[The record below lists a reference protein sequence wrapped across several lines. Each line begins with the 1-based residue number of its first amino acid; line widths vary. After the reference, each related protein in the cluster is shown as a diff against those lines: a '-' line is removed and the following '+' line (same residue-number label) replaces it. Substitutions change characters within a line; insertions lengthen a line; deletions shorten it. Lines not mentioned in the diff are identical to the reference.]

1 MAVPERVFADTH
13 VFLRYLTNDVPEQ
26 ADAVESRLRRAGAG
40 EIALV
45 TGILVIAEIVWTLES
60 FYKLPRVDIQAKVRA
75 IINTPGLEVG
85 DRIFIAQAIS
95 DYVDKNVDFGDAY
108 SAAWLLSQDIKVVYT
123 FDRRHFSRF
132 ESLEVRAPIEYT

>member
-1 MAVPERVFADTH
+1 MAAPERVSVDTN

-26 ADAVESRLRRAGAG
+26 ADAVERLLRRAGAG
-40 EIALV
+40 EIVLV

-60 FYKLPRVDIQAKVRA
+60 FYRLSRVDIQAKVRA
-75 IINTPGLEVG
+75 IINTPGLEVH
-85 DRIFIAQAIS
+85 DRIVVSQAIS

-108 SAAWLLSQDIKVVYT
+108 NATWMLTQGIRTVQT

-132 ESLEVRAPIEYT
+132 ERLEVREPGGS

>member
-1 MAVPERVFADTH
+1 MALPERVFVDTN
-13 VFLRYLTNDVPEQ
+13 VFLRYLTNDVAEQ
-26 ADAVESRLRRAGAG
+26 ADAVESLLCRAGAG

-60 FYKLPRVDIQAKVRA
+60 YYKLTRVEIQAMVRA

-85 DRIFIAQAIS
+85 DRKIISRAIS
-95 DYVDKNVDFGDAY
+95 AYVDKNVDFGDAY
-108 SAAWLLSQDIKVVYT
+108 NATWLLSQDLKVVYT

-132 ESLEVRAPIEYT
+132 EGAEVRVPDGN

>member
-1 MAVPERVFADTH
+1 MAVPERVFADTN

-26 ADAVESRLRRAGAG
+26 ADAVECLLRRAGAG

-60 FYKLPRVDIQAKVRA
+60 SYKLPRVDIQTKVRA

-85 DRIFIAQAIS
+85 NRDIISQAIS
-95 DYVDKNVDFGDAY
+95 DYVDKNVDFADAY
-108 SAAWLLSQDIKVVYT
+108 SATWLLSQDIEVVYT

-132 ESLEVRAPIEYT
+132 ESLSVRTPGGN